1 MKLNIT
7 LLWSV
12 GICLLLTGLNGY
24 DINIP
29 GTITSNKIGYLFI
42 IASLSYVLF
51 DKTRICNNAKIY
63 FFLMV
68 LLMFVMS
75 VNSLITTF
83 ISDANINNQIL
94 SKIIRWIIL
103 ICVSL
108 CSYLLISK
116 NKSNLIVLSNTAA
129 IFLIL
134 NIVFFIS
141 KFSGHLINFNMYSLR
156 VDMDEIYEGLTRYA
170 NGMLFLSIL
179 SSVALLKKRTNVIFK
194 NLIVITYVLFLLI
207 LLLVGSRQNILA
219 FTFFWFIYGFVSN
232 KFKTLII
239 TFLSSIILFSIVSLN
254 DQIYDSIVLRMVER
268 TQQQSEDGYARTQL
282 MSDAIEISQINPL
295 IGVGIDNFES
305 HKLNSSQLVTHND
318 YLTLITENGYITFF
332 IYLSMIVFIL
342 LSSRK
347 LIGSKIG
354 LLMLAAFL
362 SMIIVSMNFNT
373 LLREPYLYV
382 LAAILLSIRVSDFN
396 QYV

>member
-29 GTITSNKIGYLFI
+29 ETITSNKIGYLFI
-42 IASLSYVLF
+42 IAALSYVLY
-51 DKTRICNNAKIY
+51 DKTSICNNAKIY

-68 LLMFVMS
+68 LLMLVMS

-239 TFLSSIILFSIVSLN
+239 TFLSSVILFSIVSLN

-295 IGVGIDNFES
+295 IGVGIDNFEN

-332 IYLSMIVFIL
+332 IYVSMIVFIL

-347 LIGSKIG
+347 LIGSKVG